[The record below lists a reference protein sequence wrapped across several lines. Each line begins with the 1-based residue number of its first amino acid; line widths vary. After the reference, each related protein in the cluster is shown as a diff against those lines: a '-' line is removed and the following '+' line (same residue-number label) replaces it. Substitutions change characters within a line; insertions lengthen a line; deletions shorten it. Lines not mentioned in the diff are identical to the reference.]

1 MPTFTQADRPLAIYT
16 PLGDDVLLVTA
27 FRASEGIS
35 RLYRYETDLIA
46 ETGTAVPFD
55 RLLGAGMTVELRPP
69 DGPTRYFDG
78 LVKCFSQGERTE
90 VFTRYRAELV
100 PRLWLL
106 TKIVRSRIFQQMTVP
121 DILRQVFSRLQV
133 SYELAGQY
141 HPRDYCV
148 QYHESDFDFASRLM
162 EEEGIYYFFQH
173 SRGNHQL
180 IVTDIAHQHPTVPG
194 PASVVFEEVAGEVR
208 GDMRITRW
216 EKKQELRSGQY
227 TLRDYCFEMPSTRLE
242 AHAQTDDSITIGKV
256 VHKLRVGGN
265 DELEIYDYPGCYAQR
280 FDGIAPHGGVRAQDL
295 TQVFPDGDRTAKLRM
310 EREQAAGVEIRGE
323 SDCGHFI
330 PGHKFTLERHF
341 DGDGAY
347 LLNEVE
353 HEAGQAGYLSGEEFA
368 FRYQNRFACIPADLR
383 YRPPRETPK
392 PQIAGVQTA
401 TVVGPEG
408 QQVFCDKYGRVKVQF
423 HWDRDGKKNADSS
436 CWLRVAQF
444 WAGNR
449 WGAFFWPRI
458 GHEVVVAFEDGDP
471 DRPIVVGSVYNAE
484 NMPPMPLPA
493 TNLLCGIKSSSL
505 RGKVNENFN
514 GITFVDVKGKEHLA
528 LHSERHMALVAEY
541 DVAAQ
546 NGRHHFQRVPGAHM
560 TSVGSLPGTGG
571 SGGSPAK
578 NPDGPGAPSAGGS
591 GGSVTLGTPGGTP
604 WAVPQPTSSVGL
616 SSTVVYGSAFQSSW
630 PISLQ
635 LANNSLIQIV
645 LDVAGFT
652 QSYPSAGAPMAAASF
667 GLCEGVLG
675 ATGNMQVTLGNSAT
689 ITMGRGY
696 DIHIGPEATQVH
708 VNDKTGD
715 TILSPILGGILGM
728 IAIIFQE
735 AYALMGASSS
745 SQINDDLRGVLVW
758 AFQTAVQIVLWH
770 LLSSSVSWKIDD
782 LMGKHVVNTANGVQ
796 GVQLTAEQQA
806 AVADLTALQAGPL
819 SVPEMI
825 EGLVLPT
832 LLASLGEA
840 DLAGSDNL
848 PS

>member
-1 MPTFTQADRPLAIYT
+1 MPTFTQADRPLTIHT
-16 PLGDDVLLVTA
+16 PLGDDVLLLTA
-27 FRASEGIS
+27 FRASEAIS
-35 RLYRYETDLIA
+35 RLFRYEVDLIA
-46 ETGTAVPFD
+46 EAGAAVPFD
-55 RLLGAGMTVELRPP
+55 RLLGAGMTVELRQFDAPS
-69 DGPTRYFDG
+69 RYFDG
-78 LVKCFSQGERTE
+78 MVRCVSQGERDE
-90 VFTRYRAELV
+90 VFTRYHAELV

-106 TKIVRSRIFQQMTVP
+106 TKKVRSRIFQQMTVP
-121 DILRQVFSRLQV
+121 DILRQVLSGLQV
-133 SYELAGQY
+133 SYELAAQY

-148 QYHESDFDFASRLM
+148 QYRESDFDFASRLM

-173 SRGNHQL
+173 SNGSHQL

-194 PASVVFEEVAGEVR
+194 PAGIVFEEAAGEVR
-208 GDMRITRW
+208 GDVRITRW
-216 EKKQELRSGQY
+216 EKRQELRSGQY

-242 AHAQTDDSITIGKV
+242 AHAQTDESVTVGRV

-265 DELEIYDYPGCYAQR
+265 DQLEIYDYPGCYAQR

-295 TQVFPDGDRTAKLRM
+295 TEIFPDGDRTAKLRM
-310 EREQAAGVEIRGE
+310 EREQAAGMEIRGKG
-323 SDCGHFI
+323 DCGHFL

-353 HEAGQAGYLSGEEFA
+353 HQANQTGYQSGEEFG
-368 FRYQNRFACIPADLR
+368 FQYQNRFTCIPADLR
-383 YRPPRETPK
+383 YRPSRETPK
-392 PQIAGVQTA
+392 PVISGVQTA

-408 QQVFCDKYGRVKVQF
+408 QQVFCDKYGRIKVQF

-471 DRPIVVGSVYNAE
+471 DRPIVVGSVYNAD
-484 NMPPMPLPA
+484 NMPPMPMPA
-493 TNLLCGIKSSSL
+493 TNLLCGIKSSSH

-528 LHSERHMALVAEY
+528 LHSERHMAVVAEY

-560 TSVGSLPGTGG
+560 TSVGSLPGVGG
-571 SGGSPAK
+571 SSGGGPPEQPAEGGASPY
-578 NPDGPGAPSAGGS
+578 AGGS

-616 SSTVVYGSAFQSSW
+616 NSTVTYGTNFQSSW

-635 LANNSLIQIV
+635 FANGSLIQMV
-645 LDVAGFT
+645 LDIAGFT
-652 QSYPSAGAPMAAASF
+652 QSYPAAGTPMAIAS
-667 GLCEGVLG
+667 GGIGEAILG
-675 ATGNMQVTLGNSAT
+675 ATGNMQLTLGNSAT

-696 DIHIGPEATQVH
+696 DIHIGPEATQMH
-708 VNDKTGD
+708 TNEG
-715 TILSPILGGILGM
+715 ILSPTLAGIVGM
-728 IAIIFQE
+728 IGIIFQE
-735 AYALMGASSS
+735 AYALLGAFSSA
-745 SQINDDLRGVLVW
+745 QTNDDVRGVLVMVFQAATQVAIW
-758 AFQTAVQIVLWH
+758 A
-770 LLSSSVSWKIDD
+770 LLSSAVSWKIAD
-782 LMGKHVVNTANGVQ
+782 LEGRHVVNAGHGVQ
-796 GVQLTAEQQA
+796 GVEVTPEQQNA
-806 AVADLTALQAGPL
+806 INDLTSLQKGPL
-819 SVPEMI
+819 SIEMMI
-825 EGLVLPT
+825 EGIIMAALIDS
-832 LLASLGEA
+832 ASEA
-840 DLAGSDNL
+840 DLAGSENL
-848 PS
+848 PG